1 MARNKSEDVDAKVEA
16 AIEQLETLGAKVTK
30 TAVQEITRGSNSTI
44 FPAYDRVMQRRA
56 AAVEPTGAAQKLFV
70 QLWSE
75 AVGVARG
82 ERADEAKALEEMNA
96 EIARLNAL
104 VEAERADKEA
114 ASKAAEEAIAAA
126 KADADAAVQA
136 AHAQAQA
143 DEKATA
149 ALRAERDLLSKDRD
163 DLRNELAAMAE
174 KLKAAE
180 IAQVKSEAKLEAFT
194 AMQKK

>member
-1 MARNKSEDVDAKVEA
+1 MARNRSEDVDAKVEA

-56 AAVEPTGAAQKLFV
+56 AAVEPTEAAQKLFV

-82 ERADEAKALEEMNA
+82 ERADEAAALEEMAA
-96 EIARLNAL
+96 EIERLNSMILERDTA
-104 VEAERADKEA
+104 AEGA
-114 ASKAAEEAIAAA
+114 ATAAEEAIAAA
-126 KADADAAVQA
+126 KQEAEAAIAAAHTQA
-136 AHAQAQA
+136 AA

-149 ALRAERDLLSKDRD
+149 VLRAERDLI
-163 DLRNELAAMAE
+163 AADKV
-174 KLKAAE
+174 KLEAQVAQLQDALKNAE
-180 IAQVKSEAKLEAFT
+180 IGLAKSEAKLEVYRS
-194 AMQKK
+194 MQSK